1 MLFTIDDF
9 DVYEKMED
17 FNIEG
22 FGQQLAFR
30 WVPPK
35 AEFIPSDSGSEV
47 MPDITQW
54 NGSDLIINSNA
65 KQALGDT
72 LASLGEFLPLAGE
85 CKDKWLFN
93 PTSRLGNEIIDPEKT
108 KSTYFD
114 DGSWDRL
121 EQLVFNDEAEKLAPC
136 LFTLEIDRGVNLYCT
151 DSFKSVVEK
160 NGLQGLNFEEVA

>member
-1 MLFTIDDF
+1 MRARI
-9 DVYEKMED
+9 
-17 FNIEG
+17 
-22 FGQQLAFR
+22 
-30 WVPPK
+30 
-35 AEFIPSDSGSEV
+35 
-47 MPDITQW
+47 
-54 NGSDLIINSNA
+54 NGYL
-65 KQALGDT
+65 T
-72 LASLGEFLPLAGE
+72 L
-85 CKDKWLFN
+85 
-93 PTSRLGNEIIDPEKT
+93 TSRLGNEIIDPEKT